1 MISPDVL
8 KTTFW
13 DDLADGF
20 PTTRYLPVRKSR
32 YHMSVAWRVW
42 PEREC
47 RYLSVIG

>member
-20 PTTRYLPVRKSR
+20 PTTRYLGVRKSLYMTR
-32 YHMSVAWRVW
+32 MEGVA
-42 PEREC
+42 
-47 RYLSVIG
+47 GT